1 MTSANSLLDRRDFL
15 GASHKLAEVGKAIGA
30 DGDGEE
36 DVEDGDKSR
45 AFDALREEYAA
56 TMEKL
61 HREMGREWESRLQV
75 S

>member
-1 MTSANSLLDRRDFL
+1 MTAANSLLDRRAL
-15 GASHKLAEVGKAIGA
+15 PGASTKLAEVGQAIGA
-30 DGDGEE
+30 DGDGE
-36 DVEDGDKSR
+36 DDEDGDKSR